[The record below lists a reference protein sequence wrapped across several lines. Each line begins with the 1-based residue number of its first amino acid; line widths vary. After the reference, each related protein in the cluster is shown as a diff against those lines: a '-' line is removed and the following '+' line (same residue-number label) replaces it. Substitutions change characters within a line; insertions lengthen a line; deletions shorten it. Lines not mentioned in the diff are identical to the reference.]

1 LVSGTEPYFVWSI
14 LQLGYTPACSS
25 DFAKASQMT
34 GVHSHAV
41 ASATASFAEH
51 IRRHVAVRL
60 LPFVFLLY
68 ITNYLDRTSVAYA
81 AIGMARDLG
90 FDDRVFGLGIG
101 IFFIS
106 YVALQIPGAILAQ
119 RWSARGMICATMI
132 VSGVLTALTAVVDT
146 PAQLYLA
153 RFLLGAAE
161 AGFFPSVIV
170 YLSHWFIQ
178 EDRAKATSNFMAAIP
193 VSLVIGS
200 PVAGWILS
208 HNWFAIEGW
217 RWLFLLE
224 GIPAILLGTLAFFFL
239 TDWPPQARW
248 LTAEQRQW
256 ISHKLEQEK
265 PLSRQS
271 ITIYQALRSRTV
283 LLLITAA
290 FLQYFIGYSVIFW
303 LPTILQ
309 KQSGFSDL
317 QVGMFGAV
325 PYVVALFAMLFN
337 GWHSDK
343 DRERRWHAT
352 FPLFIGAAGFL
363 CLVSLP
369 GSHVTT
375 VLLLS
380 VICVPMAFL
389 PVFWAIPTEILSGS
403 KAAAVVGTINALAS
417 IAGFAGPYAFGYL
430 SAETGS
436 FDAGFVVLMFCAL
449 AAGILMLLTAA
460 ARPRASESAASS

>member
-1 LVSGTEPYFVWSI
+1 VPYFVWSI

-34 GVHSHAV
+34 GVHSHAIASDA
-41 ASATASFAEH
+41 ASAAERT
-51 IRRHVAVRL
+51 RRHLAVRL
-60 LPFVFLLY
+60 LPFVFVLY

-81 AIGMARDLG
+81 AIGMARDLR

-101 IFFIS
+101 IFFLS
-106 YVALQIPGAILAQ
+106 YVALQIPGAMLAQ
-119 RWSARGMICATMI
+119 RWSARGMICVTMI
-132 VSGVLTALTAVVDT
+132 VSGLLTALTAIVHT

-193 VSLVIGS
+193 VSLIIGS
-200 PVAGWILS
+200 PLAGWILS

-217 RWLFLLE
+217 RWLFFLE
-224 GIPAILLGTLAFFFL
+224 GIPAILLGTVAFCFL
-239 TDWPPQARW
+239 TDRPGKARW
-248 LTAEQRQW
+248 LTAHQRQW
-256 ISHKLEQEK
+256 ISKKLEQEK

-271 ITIYQALRSRTV
+271 ISIDQALRSRAV
-283 LLLITAA
+283 LLLTTAA

-309 KQSGFSDL
+309 SQSGLSDL
-317 QVGMFGAV
+317 QVGLFGAV

-337 GWHSDK
+337 GWHSDRN
-343 DRERRWHAT
+343 RERRWHAAA
-352 FPLFIGAAGFL
+352 PLLIAATGL
-363 CLVSLP
+363 LSLISLP
-369 GSHVTT
+369 SSNVMS

-380 VICVPMAFL
+380 VICMAMAFL
-389 PVFWAIPTEILSGS
+389 PVFWAIPTEILSDS
-403 KAAAVVGTINALAS
+403 KAAVAVGTINALAS
-417 IAGFAGPYAFGYL
+417 LAGFAGPYAFGYL
-430 SAETGS
+430 RAETGS
-436 FDAGFVVLMFCAL
+436 FVSGFVVLMFCAL
-449 AAGILMLLTAA
+449 AAGILMLLTS
-460 ARPRASESAASS
+460 PTQLPGPKSVTSS

>member
-1 LVSGTEPYFVWSI
+1 
-14 LQLGYTPACSS
+14 
-25 DFAKASQMT
+25 MT
-34 GVHSHAV
+34 GVHSHAIASV
-41 ASATASFAEH
+41 AASFAEH
-51 IRRHVAVRL
+51 TRRHIAVRL

-106 YVALQIPGAILAQ
+106 YVALQIPGAVLAQ

-132 VSGVLTALTAVVDT
+132 VSGVLTALTAIVDT

-170 YLSHWFIQ
+170 YLSHWFIR

-217 RWLFLLE
+217 RWLFFLE
-224 GIPAILLGTLAFFFL
+224 GVPAIMLGTLAFFFL

-248 LTAEQRQW
+248 LTAEERQW

-265 PLSRQS
+265 PLNRHS
-271 ITIYQALRSRTV
+271 ITIGQALRSRTV
-283 LLLITAA
+283 ILLITVA

-303 LPTILQ
+303 LPTVLQ
-309 KQSGFSDL
+309 NRSGFSDL
-317 QVGMFGAV
+317 QVGLFGAM
-325 PYVVALFAMLFN
+325 PYAVALFAMLFN

-343 DRERRWHAT
+343 GRERRWHAAL
-352 FPLFIGAAGFL
+352 PLFLGAAGFL
-363 CLVSLP
+363 GLVSLP
-369 GSHVTT
+369 GSNVTT

-389 PVFWAIPTEILSGS
+389 PVFWAIPTEILSDS
-403 KAAAVVGTINALAS
+403 KAAVAVGTINALAS
-417 IAGFAGPYAFGYL
+417 LAGFAGPYAFGYL
-430 SAETGS
+430 RAETGS
-436 FDAGFVVLMFCAL
+436 FVAGFVVLMFCAL

-460 ARPRASESAASS
+460 ARPRASELAASS